1 MNQLNTCFCCSTI
14 SGDFLPSVS
23 SGDGVPGIS
32 PGFGCENE
40 KVSSI
45 VKELR
50 RRVRLRG
57 DIAVKK
63 RAEEQSRHIKLLSE
77 QVSNL
82 EMKLDTIIS
91 YFDIPQQQQQEV
103 LPVPQKSH
111 TQPTTESSLELVPIS
126 LQEPSLATIQRS

>member
-63 RAEEQSRHIKLLSE
+63 RAEEQSRHIRLLSE

-82 EMKLDTIIS
+82 EMKLDAIIS
-91 YFDIPQQQQQEV
+91 FFDIPQQQPQAQA
-103 LPVPQKSH
+103 VPRKS
-111 TQPTTESSLELVPIS
+111 QPTQSLELTPIS